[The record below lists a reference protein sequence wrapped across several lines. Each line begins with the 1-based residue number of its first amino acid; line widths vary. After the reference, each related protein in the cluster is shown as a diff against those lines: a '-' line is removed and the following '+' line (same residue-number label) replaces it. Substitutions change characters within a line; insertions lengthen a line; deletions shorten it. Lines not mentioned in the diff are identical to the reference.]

1 MDCKELAEDHVEIQA
16 MVDRLKK
23 DLRLI
28 LITILTTNALWVI
41 WTIFHHLV
49 H

>member
-1 MDCKELAEDHVEIQA
+1 MDCKELAEDH
-16 MVDRLKK
+16 DRLKK

-41 WTIFHHLV
+41 WTIFHHIV